1 MINNNNSNKKLRGF
15 FLKVLLSLVV
25 FSSYGLAN
33 DDKEAKKEA
42 LEKEKNTPNGLVY
55 DKDSE
60 KRFTEGLTLS
70 EEYKRHGNDYA
81 KYPRRIAEE
90 LQCYGGNTF
99 INFLETKGS
108 YTKRFCAMCA
118 II

>member
-1 MINNNNSNKKLRGF
+1 MAWHTDSDLA
-15 FLKVLLSLVV
+15 FLKRLS
-25 FSSYGLAN
+25 SSDLKDLFDVIA
-33 DDKEAKKEA
+33 
-42 LEKEKNTPNGLVY
+42 Y
-55 DKDSE
+55 DEDGTLRMSE
-60 KRFTEGLTLS
+60 ELTNS
-70 EEYKRHGNDYA
+70 TEYKRYGRDYA